1 MKRQLIFAAAVLLG
15 ATSTRAETIAWW
27 LPNWDEKPARAIVAD
42 YESANPGEKVEIVI
56 TTWDTMAQKI
66 LVGLQQSHNAPDVI
80 TELESRTLR
89 YVRKSLLTDLTDV
102 VTKLGKDDFVPSA
115 LATGEYE
122 GRYYSVPF
130 RHDGAGLYYNKD
142 LFTAAGLDPEHPPQ
156 TWAEL
161 VEYCKKLTVTKDG
174 KTTQYGIG
182 WPLGNVNNGVERYLP
197 LLFDRG
203 GKLFNQDQTRFT
215 LETPEAIG
223 ALDALADLFK
233 TGVAPTSS
241 LEVDNTGLRELFL
254 NRRIAMYYSGP
265 FDVQPVL
272 EAGIKLGTGVLP
284 GMNGMGVTTV
294 DGFSLIVPAHSSKK
308 KAAEQFVAFVGQ
320 PKNQARLTATF
331 PASYTA
337 LKYEQFNTPYLHP
350 FVVQLGRAENMPN
363 HPKWNELER
372 ILFENIQSA
381 VLGKKTPAQ
390 AMTDANAQMNGSL

>member
-1 MKRQLIFAAAVLLG
+1 MKRQLIFGAALLLG
-15 ATSTRAETIAWW
+15 ATSLQAETIAWW

-42 YESANPGEKVEIVI
+42 YETANPGEKVDIVI

-66 LVGLQQSHNAPDVI
+66 LVGLQSRNAPDVV

-89 YVRKSLLTDLTDV
+89 YARKGLLADLTGV
-102 VTKLGKDDFVPSA
+102 VTKLGKDDLVASA

-122 GRYYSVPF
+122 GHYYSISF

-142 LFTAAGLDPEHPPQ
+142 LFAAAGLDPEHPPQ

-161 VEYCKKLTVTKDG
+161 VEYAKKLTVTKDG

-215 LETPEAIG
+215 LDTPEAIA

-241 LEVDNTGLRELFL
+241 LELDNTALRELFL

-265 FDVQPVL
+265 FDVQPIL
-272 EAGIKLGTGVLP
+272 DAGIKLGIGFLP
-284 GMNGMGVTTV
+284 GVKGMGVTTV
-294 DGFSLIVPAHSSKK
+294 DGFSLIVPAHSSKQ
-308 KAAEQFVAFVGQ
+308 KAAEQFVAYVGQ
-320 PKNQARLTATF
+320 QYRL
-331 PASYTA
+331 
-337 LKYEQFNTPYLHP
+337 E
-350 FVVQLGRAENMPN
+350 VRA
-363 HPKWNELER
+363 
-372 ILFENIQSA
+372 
-381 VLGKKTPAQ
+381 V
-390 AMTDANAQMNGSL
+390 

>member
-1 MKRQLIFAAAVLLG
+1 MKRLLTFGAAVLLG
-15 ATSTRAETIAWW
+15 ATSTQAETIAWW

-42 YESANPGEKVEIVI
+42 YETANPGEKVEIVI

-66 LVGLQQSHNAPDVI
+66 LVGLQSRNAPDVI

-89 YVRKSLLTDLTDV
+89 YARKGLLADLTGV
-102 VTKLGKDDFVPSA
+102 VTELGKDDFVPSA

-142 LFTAAGLDPEHPPQ
+142 LFAAAGLDPERPPQ
-156 TWAEL
+156 TWAQL

-174 KTTQYGIG
+174 TTTQYGIA

-197 LLFDRG
+197 LLYDHG

-215 LETPEAIG
+215 LDTPEAIG
-223 ALDALADLFK
+223 ALDAMANLFK
-233 TGVAPTSS
+233 TGVAPMSS

-265 FDVQPVL
+265 FDVQPIL
-272 EAGIKLGTGVLP
+272 EAGIKVGTGVLP
-284 GMNGMGVTTV
+284 GLNGMGVTTV
-294 DGFSLIVPAHSSKK
+294 DGFSLIVPAHSSKQ

-331 PASYTA
+331 PPSYTA
-337 LKYEQFNTPYLHP
+337 LKYEQFSSPYLQP
-350 FVVQLGRAENMPN
+350 FIVQLGRVENMPN

-372 ILFENIQSA
+372 ILFDNIQAA
-381 VLGKKTPAQ
+381 VLGKKTSAQ
-390 AMTDANAQMNGSL
+390 AMADANAQMNGSL

>member
-1 MKRQLIFAAAVLLG
+1 MKRQLIFCAAVLLS
-15 ATSTRAETIAWW
+15 ATSAHAETITWW

-42 YESANPGEKVEIVI
+42 YETANPGEKVEIVI

-66 LVGLQQSHNAPDVI
+66 LVGLQSRNAPDVI

-89 YVRKSLLTDLTDV
+89 YARKSLLTDLTGV

-130 RHDGAGLYYNKD
+130 RHDGAGLFYNKD
-142 LFTAAGLDPEHPPQ
+142 LFAAAGLDPEHPPQ
-156 TWAEL
+156 TWAQL

-174 KTTQYGIG
+174 KTTQYGIA

-197 LLFDRG
+197 LLFDHG

-215 LETPEAIG
+215 LDTPEAIG
-223 ALDALADLFK
+223 ALDAMVDLFK

-265 FDVQPVL
+265 FDVQPIL
-272 EAGIKLGTGVLP
+272 EAGIKLGTGFLP
-284 GMNGMGVTTV
+284 GLNGMGVTTV
-294 DGFSLIVPAHSSKK
+294 DGFSLIVPAHSSKQ

-337 LKYEQFNTPYLHP
+337 LKDERFNSAYLQP
-350 FVVQLGRAENMPN
+350 FVVQLGRVENMPN

-372 ILFENIQSA
+372 ILFDNIQAA
-381 VLGKKTPAQ
+381 VLGKKTSAQ
-390 AMTDANAQMNGSL
+390 AMADANAQMNGSL